1 MRIGIR
7 VTGHLIDF
15 CSVDALELAD
25 GASIS
30 AAIDLLGIPVEQV
43 GLVSI
48 DGQAVSRAKRD
59 QTRLVDGNE
68 MVVMA
73 PLTGG

>member
-1 MRIGIR
+1 VRIGIR

-15 CSVDALELAD
+15 CSVDALELPD

-30 AAIDLLGIPVEQV
+30 DAILLLGIPVEQV

-48 DGQAVSRAKRD
+48 DGQAVSRAKRGD
-59 QTRLVDGNE
+59 FILVEGNE